1 MVAVADE
8 IVEHVPAVCAGC
20 QADLAAGEDVGQLV
34 RQVFDLPQ
42 LRLRSIEHRAHTRR
56 CACGRETTAPFPA
69 AVAAPTQYGPRVRAL
84 GIYLVSYQH
93 LPYARAARLLSDWI
107 GAPVSTGTLAGF
119 VARGAEDL
127 GAFLDEVHAQI
138 TAAPVAHFDET
149 GARAEGKL
157 RWLFSASTAQ
167 ATYYSLHDKRGFDGL
182 DHAGV
187 LPSFTGV
194 AVHDGF
200 KPYRKYSHLQH
211 ALCNVHH
218 LRELLGVIEQTP
230 DDPQQAWAVQMDRLL
245 RDLHGA
251 VRDARASGRDSLA
264 PAELAG
270 YRDAYQQIITLGYQT
285 NPAGT
290 IPTGKRGVIRQTPAH
305 NLLVR
310 LDTYRDDV
318 LRFATD
324 FHVPFDNNLAERD
337 IRMIKLQQK
346 ISGCWRT
353 ITGAE
358 QFLAIRSYLSTAGK
372 QHQPIADALTA
383 LAARQP
389 WIPAANSP

>member
-8 IVEHVPAVCAGC
+8 IVEHVPVVCAGC
-20 QADLAAGEDVGQLV
+20 QADLSAGDDVGQLI
-34 RQVFDLPQ
+34 RQVFDLPEI
-42 LRLRSIEHRAHTRR
+42 RLRSIEHRAHRRR
-56 CACGRETTAPFPA
+56 CGCGHETTAPFPA

-107 GAPVSTGTLAGF
+107 GAPLSTGTLAGF

-157 RWLFSASTAQ
+157 RWLFSASTEQ
-167 ATYYSLHDKRGFDGL
+167 ATFYSLHDKRGFDGL

-187 LPSFTGV
+187 LPRFTGV

-200 KPYRKYSHLQH
+200 KPYRNYTHLQH

-218 LRELLGVIEQTP
+218 LRELLGLVEQAP

-245 RDLHGA
+245 RDLHAA
-251 VRDARASGRDSLA
+251 VGDARASSRDSLD
-264 PAELAG
+264 PHQLAG
-270 YRDAYQQIITLGYQT
+270 YRDSYQQIITLGYQT

-290 IPTGKRGVIRQTPAH
+290 IPTGKRGPIRQTPAH

-310 LDTYRDDV
+310 LDSHRDDV

-358 QFLAIRSYLSTAGK
+358 RFLAIRAYLSTAGK

-389 WIPAANSP
+389 WIPAAKSP